1 MKTLQGQWPLMVFV
15 LMFFVLPIATI
26 PGLFDFIFVV
36 LGGFTIA
43 ILGLIIA
50 SLAADRRSE
59 FSGK

>member
-1 MKTLQGQWPLMVFV
+1 MVFA
-15 LMFFVLPIATI
+15 LMFFILPLATI

-50 SLAADRRSE
+50 SLVADRKSSSE
-59 FSGK
+59 LSEK